1 MLTREIPAVTKNLLI
16 INSIMFIATWVTENM
31 GIDLTGL
38 LGLHFFLAPDFHLYQ
53 IFTYM
58 FMHGGLGHIFMNMFM
73 LWMFG
78 PVMEAYWGSRKFFFY
93 YIICGLGA
101 GFCQELAQF
110 GQFYIICNEQ
120 VPGFTFAD
128 TMMVVR
134 ANQGLLNLWTT
145 VGASGAL
152 YGILLAYGMYFPN
165 ERMFVIPFPFP
176 LKVRWVIA
184 GSIVLELFSAI
195 ATTNDGVAHLAHL
208 GGMLFGYILTILQV
222 PQALMRLVTEGDL
235 NRWIVMLGI
244 NIMLLIL
251 GCVLETVSIILII
264 LPMLYPIIKAL
275 GFDPIWFNVVL
286 LINMELALITP
297 PVGMNLFVIKGI
309 SEDSSIQDI
318 IAGAAPFAAIM
329 VFEILLLCFVPEIA
343 TWLPS
348 VLK

>member
-78 PVMEAYWGSRKFFFY
+78 PVMETYWGSRKFFFY

-176 LKVRWVIA
+176 LKVKWVIA
-184 GSIVLELFSAI
+184 GSIALELFSAI

-208 GGMLFGYILTILQV
+208 GGMLFGYILIKYWRKH
-222 PQALMRLVTEGDL
+222 PFMEG
-235 NRWIVMLGI
+235 N
-244 NIMLLIL
+244 
-251 GCVLETVSIILII
+251 
-264 LPMLYPIIKAL
+264 
-275 GFDPIWFNVVL
+275 GF
-286 LINMELALITP
+286 
-297 PVGMNLFVIKGI
+297 G
-309 SEDSSIQDI
+309 
-318 IAGAAPFAAIM
+318 
-329 VFEILLLCFVPEIA
+329 
-343 TWLPS
+343 
-348 VLK
+348 

>member
-78 PVMEAYWGSRKFFFY
+78 PVMETYWGSRKFFFY

-152 YGILLAYGMYFPN
+152 YGILPAYGMYFPN
-165 ERMFVIPFPFP
+165 E
-176 LKVRWVIA
+176 
-184 GSIVLELFSAI
+184 
-195 ATTNDGVAHLAHL
+195 
-208 GGMLFGYILTILQV
+208 
-222 PQALMRLVTEGDL
+222 
-235 NRWIVMLGI
+235 
-244 NIMLLIL
+244 
-251 GCVLETVSIILII
+251 
-264 LPMLYPIIKAL
+264 
-275 GFDPIWFNVVL
+275 
-286 LINMELALITP
+286 
-297 PVGMNLFVIKGI
+297 
-309 SEDSSIQDI
+309 
-318 IAGAAPFAAIM
+318 
-329 VFEILLLCFVPEIA
+329 
-343 TWLPS
+343 
-348 VLK
+348 

>member
-176 LKVRWVIA
+176 LKVKWVIA
-184 GSIVLELFSAI
+184 GSI
-195 ATTNDGVAHLAHL
+195 
-208 GGMLFGYILTILQV
+208 
-222 PQALMRLVTEGDL
+222 
-235 NRWIVMLGI
+235 
-244 NIMLLIL
+244 
-251 GCVLETVSIILII
+251 
-264 LPMLYPIIKAL
+264 AL
-275 GFDPIWFNVVL
+275 GTVL
-286 LINMELALITP
+286 GYCDHQRRRGPSGPPRRHALRLHPHQVLAQASLHGRQRLRKARRRLAEHGP
-297 PVGMNLFVIKGI
+297 
-309 SEDSSIQDI
+309 
-318 IAGAAPFAAIM
+318 
-329 VFEILLLCFVPEIA
+329 
-343 TWLPS
+343 
-348 VLK
+348 

>member
-1 MLTREIPAVTKNLLI
+1 
-16 INSIMFIATWVTENM
+16 
-31 GIDLTGL
+31 
-38 LGLHFFLAPDFHLYQ
+38 
-53 IFTYM
+53 M

-176 LKVRWVIA
+176 LKVKWVIA
-184 GSIVLELFSAI
+184 GSIALELFSAI
-195 ATTNDGVAHLAHL
+195 CDHQRRRGPSGPPRRHALRLHSHQVLAQASLHGRQL
-208 GGMLFGYILTILQV
+208 LRKAREEGWQNTGHKRKGWGGFGKKW
-222 PQALMRLVTEGDL
+222 G
-235 NRWIVMLGI
+235 
-244 NIMLLIL
+244 
-251 GCVLETVSIILII
+251 
-264 LPMLYPIIKAL
+264 
-275 GFDPIWFNVVL
+275 GFDVL
-286 LINMELALITP
+286 KGKKNAGETTRQETDWEYNAHKKATQEEIDRILDKIRKSGYDSLTKEEKQT
-297 PVGMNLFVIKGI
+297 LF
-309 SEDSSIQDI
+309 DSSNN
-318 IAGAAPFAAIM
+318 
-329 VFEILLLCFVPEIA
+329 
-343 TWLPS
+343 
-348 VLK
+348 

>member
-1 MLTREIPAVTKNLLI
+1 
-16 INSIMFIATWVTENM
+16 
-31 GIDLTGL
+31 
-38 LGLHFFLAPDFHLYQ
+38 
-53 IFTYM
+53 M

-176 LKVRWVIA
+176 LKVKWVIA
-184 GSIVLELFSAI
+184 GSIALELFSAI

-208 GGMLFGYILTILQV
+208 GGMLFGYIL
-222 PQALMRLVTEGDL
+222 
-235 NRWIVMLGI
+235 
-244 NIMLLIL
+244 
-251 GCVLETVSIILII
+251 
-264 LPMLYPIIKAL
+264 IKYWRKHPFMDGNGFGKQGGGWQNTGRKRKNWGGFGKNWG
-275 GFDPIWFNVVL
+275 GFDVL
-286 LINMELALITP
+286 KGKKNAGETTRQETDWEYNAHKKATQEEIDRILDKIRKSGYDSLTKEEKQT
-297 PVGMNLFVIKGI
+297 LF
-309 SEDSSIQDI
+309 DSSNN
-318 IAGAAPFAAIM
+318 
-329 VFEILLLCFVPEIA
+329 
-343 TWLPS
+343 
-348 VLK
+348 